1 MAVRRGDEA
10 LRTSFTDIVK
20 RKFIDDMVLYIFQ
33 KGGLGYTKKGY
44 LEPFSKDSPY
54 WIENEANAKRFDA
67 QGNLLATLNIRNNYI
82 KYTTKKPPTVDELST
97 TKLERSDKS
106 PENAQEI
113 LHPLA
118 ILPEAPWR
126 HYHKLLEQTTVKG
139 KKLDLPFEII
149 FTIAPVFDHTTSDEM
164 LELLKEYIEQNH
176 SRKSLPIPTKI
187 PQQLRK
193 YFPPVEERPESSD
206 WILNNWNKISNLIR
220 NEAEITFK
228 NLDGFWIWILGVAD
242 QKGAKNF
249 IKLYQDDKIHMEI
262 EDKDTVIWNSIIP
275 PPYLRK
281 YQSYLRK
288 KEEGED
294 IPAPE
299 IDPEHPD
306 YYLNNHTTDVYTND
320 LKPLKDFF

>member
-1 MAVRRGDEA
+1 
-10 LRTSFTDIVK
+10 
-20 RKFIDDMVLYIFQ
+20 
-33 KGGLGYTKKGY
+33 
-44 LEPFSKDSPY
+44 
-54 WIENEANAKRFDA
+54 
-67 QGNLLATLNIRNNYI
+67 
-82 KYTTKKPPTVDELST
+82 
-97 TKLERSDKS
+97 
-106 PENAQEI
+106 
-113 LHPLA
+113 
-118 ILPEAPWR
+118 LPEAPWR